1 MCFLFRKKKL
11 ENVIDTERQKYITAL
26 KLWHQNRD
34 VEQHNLEKSFQLEH
48 VVDYPINIW
57 DEIDKNN
64 STYCYVDNSE
74 IPNKVQLQVLLH
86 IQNFINQNSL
96 LTNLNYQIDL
106 IFDDHS
112 ILYPELV
119 DGDYSSVGT
128 KMWKLKINNVDS
140 KSLNLLVERMKSV
153 SDFKGKPLHVYSES

>member
-1 MCFLFRKKKL
+1 M
-11 ENVIDTERQKYITAL
+11 
-26 KLWHQNRD
+26 
-34 VEQHNLEKSFQLEH
+34 
-48 VVDYPINIW
+48 
-57 DEIDKNN
+57 
-64 STYCYVDNSE
+64 
-74 IPNKVQLQVLLH
+74 H

-96 LTNLNYQIDL
+96 LTNLNCQIDL